1 MTRKNAKKLIALLVA
16 SALLAVGG
24 LPAFAMET
32 GQVGRR
38 HVAAT
43 ECYIDKTGL
52 VRAWTGEVIAL
63 PGKAVDLAAGVNAAA
78 ANSVLNTAAV
88 LADGSLYVWGRNLS
102 GCLISGQPEKIEQPT
117 KVKGLANVV
126 SVSLGDGYG
135 FIALTSDGAVY
146 VKDTGIKAPTRAPL
160 PERAAAVS
168 RGGSCA
174 AITLSGN
181 LYTWEGAGAPA
192 KVDHLPVVKA
202 VSSGAAMTAAV
213 TTDGA
218 LYTWG
223 SDWGSNGFNQLGR
236 GEAGMTDH
244 TPGKVDLPP
253 VSTAAV
259 GRFFYAGAIDET
271 GALWQ
276 WGSTGRD
283 AKETITRETD
293 SAIPAILAKDAPFAQ
308 LVFGSGQS
316 AGVTEDGRLYTW
328 GWNSAG
334 ELGSAAD
341 YYVARPALAA
351 VNAAR
356 PAGVPFTGDLENLR
370 NKTRAYDGRFADIAA
385 NKWYSAEVANAY
397 EHGLVNGM
405 SDNRFA
411 PESPLRLSEA
421 ITMAVRIYERY
432 TGAKESIP
440 LGDPWYQPF
449 LHRAIAYGICGVG
462 QFEDC
467 TRYATRAEMVAIFA
481 HALPAS
487 ELKAT
492 RDAAAPDVAA
502 ADPYASEID
511 MLYKTGVLHG
521 DDEAGTFSPA
531 RNISRAEAAAI
542 CLRLV
547 TQ

>member
-168 RGGSCA
+168 RG
-174 AITLSGN
+174 
-181 LYTWEGAGAPA
+181 
-192 KVDHLPVVKA
+192 
-202 VSSGAAMTAAV
+202 
-213 TTDGA
+213 
-218 LYTWG
+218 
-223 SDWGSNGFNQLGR
+223 
-236 GEAGMTDH
+236 EAGMTDH
-244 TPGKVDLPP
+244 TPGKVDFPP

-293 SAIPAILAKDAPFAQ
+293 SAIPALLAKDAPFAQ

-467 TRYATRAEMVAIFA
+467 TRYATRAEMAAIFA

-487 ELKAT
+487 ALKAT

-511 MLYKTGVLHG
+511 MLYKAGVLHG